1 MCVVGTHWMWEILM
15 MLTRS
20 SAEHRPEHKHAMMLE
35 MGFGS
40 DPELLEP
47 GCRRIINTHLRYVDM
62 PPSIVQNNRLVSL
75 ADLTGYIKL
84 T

>member
-1 MCVVGTHWMWEILM
+1 M